1 MKKFLIVAGLAMALT
16 TALVG
21 GAGATQPIRNP
32 AEGPGSFTFPA
43 GVVCPFPVFAEA
55 LENRQTETIFSN
67 GDIQYTGFF
76 LTGVT
81 NLDKPEN
88 TLSLVSQGPARLS
101 FGETTFQLTTR
112 GPIIFFFF
120 PGMRGRVT
128 TAPAVRTSSTGGRRW
143 RSTSQRGCSSRSAAP
158 ARRTTSAPR
167 SPSVM

>member
-1 MKKFLIVAGLAMALT
+1 MKKFLAVAGLAMALT

-67 GDIQYTGFF
+67 GDIQFTGFF

-88 TLSLVSQGPARLS
+88 TLELVSQGPARLS
-101 FGETTFQLTTR
+101 FGETTFRLTTR

-120 PGMRGRVT
+120 PGDAGPGDDNTGRTYFFHGRTETEIVT
-128 TAPAVRTSSTGGRRW
+128 ATGEFLSFEHTGKADDL
-143 RSTSQRGCSSRSAAP
+143 CAAL
-158 ARRTTSAPR
+158 A
-167 SPSVM
+167 